1 MKILIDTRLILKI
14 KKYKFN
20 IIIIKYFRIIYISNR
35 LKIKLEKINII
46 L

>member
-1 MKILIDTRLILKI
+1 MDARLTLKI

-20 IIIIKYFRIIYISNR
+20 ITIIKYLRMIYIFNR
-35 LKIKLEKINII
+35 LKIELEKINII

>member
-1 MKILIDTRLILKI
+1 MDARLTLKI

-20 IIIIKYFRIIYISNR
+20 IITIKYLRIIYISNK

>member
-1 MKILIDTRLILKI
+1 MKILIDIRFILKI

-20 IIIIKYFRIIYISNR
+20 IIIIKYLRIIYISNK

>member
-1 MKILIDTRLILKI
+1 MKILIDTRLTLKI

-20 IIIIKYFRIIYISNR
+20 ITIIKYLRIIYISNK